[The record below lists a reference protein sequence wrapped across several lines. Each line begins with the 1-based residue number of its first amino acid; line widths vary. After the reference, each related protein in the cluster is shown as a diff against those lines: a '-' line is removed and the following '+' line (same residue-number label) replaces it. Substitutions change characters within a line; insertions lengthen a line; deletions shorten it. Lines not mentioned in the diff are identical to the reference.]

1 MNVLVFDIETV
12 PDVAAGRRLYD
23 LNGLDDAEVANVMFS
38 QRSQE
43 TQGSSEF
50 LRHHLHRVVA
60 VSVALRS
67 ADKFSVWSLGG
78 PESDECELIQRFF
91 EGIERYV
98 PVLVSWNGRGFDLP
112 VLHYRALRHGVTAA
126 RYWQSGEGDPSFRW
140 NNYLNRFHERHTDLM
155 DVLSGYEPRAYTSLH
170 ELAMLLGLPGKQG
183 FNGAEVWE
191 QLRQG
196 DIQAVRHYC
205 ETDVLNTY
213 LIFLRYQL
221 MRGSFDRKTYG
232 LEVDRV
238 KEFLQQQGEP
248 HLSHFLLAWGDGEA
262 LLAQAL
268 LS

>member
-12 PDVAAGRRLYD
+12 PDVAAGRRLFD
-23 LNGLDDAEVANVMFS
+23 LNGLDDFEVANVMFS

-43 TQGSSEF
+43 THGSSEF

-112 VLHYRALRHGVTAA
+112 VLRYRALRHGVTAA
-126 RYWQSGEGDPSFRW
+126 RYWQNGEGDASFRW

-155 DVLSGYEPRAYTSLH
+155 DVLSGYEWRACAPLH
-170 ELAMLLGLPGKQG
+170 EVAMLLGLPGKLG
-183 FNGAEVWE
+183 LSGADVWE
-191 QLRQG
+191 RYRAG
-196 DIQAVRHYC
+196 DISSIRDYC

-213 LIFLRYQL
+213 LIYLRYKL
-221 MRGSFDRKTYG
+221 MRGSLTEEAH
-232 LEVDRV
+232 EVELNRV
-238 KEFLQQQGEP
+238 KEFLQQQREP
-248 HLSHFLLAWGDGEA
+248 HFARFLSAWRHGDNFSVPS
-262 LLAQAL
+262 LQN
-268 LS
+268 